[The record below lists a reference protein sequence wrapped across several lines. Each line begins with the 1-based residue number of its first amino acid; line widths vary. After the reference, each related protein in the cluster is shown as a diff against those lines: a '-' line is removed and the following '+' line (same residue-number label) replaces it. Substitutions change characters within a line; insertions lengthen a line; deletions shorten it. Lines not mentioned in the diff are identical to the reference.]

1 MIEKLSMLK
10 DNENYGFN
18 YDSHARFLFLSNS
31 IQEISRIRDRLL
43 SSGLP
48 EDRLVRLPDVKGE
61 TALLQ

>member
-10 DNENYGFN
+10 DTGNYRFY
-18 YDSHARFLFLSNS
+18 YDCHARFLFVSNS
-31 IQEISRIRDRLL
+31 IQEISRIRDRLF

-48 EDRLVRLPDVKGE
+48 ENRLIRLPDDKGE